1 MLGKRTP
8 ELDQKKHQHH
18 VDFFDSDAGPFI
30 YDHGKLRQSVDHEPH
45 ETKKHHSEFVR
56 MDDEHY
62 EVSIVF
68 DVATTHHNYAR
79 GNLYLQAVFNSYRQ
93 GHDKITVPRSGFLYP
108 RGRLRLFIG
117 ELVQMVPLL
126 PSLIP

>member
-8 ELDQKKHQHH
+8 ETDQKNYHQH
-18 VDFFDSDAGPFI
+18 VEFFDSDAGPFI
-30 YDHGKLRQSVDHEPH
+30 YDNGKLRQSVDHEPH
-45 ETKKHHSEFVR
+45 EVQKHHNEFVR

-79 GNLYLQAVFNSYRQ
+79 GNLYL
-93 GHDKITVPRSGFLYP
+93 
-108 RGRLRLFIG
+108 
-117 ELVQMVPLL
+117 
-126 PSLIP
+126 